1 MTTAVGGII
10 TVRANGAPIRAKGS
24 YTYNLGRP
32 LREAVVGADGVHGY
46 RETPQVAFIEGSTT
60 DKGDLDLSALVG
72 LTDATITLD
81 LNNGK
86 TIVLAN
92 AWFAGEGSA
101 TTEEGEV
108 ALRFEGVSA
117 EELRAQ

>member
-24 YTYNLGRP
+24 FTYNLGRP
-32 LREAVVGADGVHGY
+32 MREAVVGADGVHGY
-46 RETPQVAFIEGSTT
+46 RETPQVAFIEGTTT

-72 LTDATITLD
+72 LTDATVMLE
-81 LNNGK
+81 LANRK
-86 TIVLAN
+86 TVVLAG

-108 ALRFEGVSA
+108 AVRFEGVSA